1 MLNLSQHKI
10 WLSNFGYL
18 SILNGLNIILPLLT
32 IPYLTNVLGAV
43 HFGDYM
49 FVLVLVQNIEIITNF
64 GFQFSATKTIS
75 RNRDDRAYVA
85 QLTSAVLAARLLI
98 AFVIIGLILL
108 LNGFIFKNEAQCLLF
123 YTSLGMIIGDVFIPV
138 WLFQGLERMKFIT
151 IVNATAKLLFCVLVF
166 IVVRQADDFRYVLF
180 LNSCGYIV
188 AGALSMILVR
198 SQFHLAIPFPQRALI
213 LRSMRKSVALFLSNV
228 GISLYRNVNVL
239 ILNYFVPSASV
250 GIYAL
255 SEKIIKAAQSVVTP
269 LSQALFPNLGY
280 KLKIEGEQAF
290 FRFFWRAA
298 GMLALGLFLLSI
310 LLWWSAPWIA
320 AFMGKDFTHANKIL
334 ELLLPVLFFGCMNF
348 LLGFVGLVNLGLQRY
363 FFYSVYISGT
373 IAILFLLLFVQNIG
387 IEAAAI
393 SISLSECIL
402 FVLCILKLL
411 HIFKTKRLHYSHE

>member
-32 IPYLTNVLGAV
+32 IPYLTNVLGAAR
-43 HFGDYM
+43 FGDYA

-64 GFQFSATKTIS
+64 GFQFSATKAIS
-75 RNRDDRAYVA
+75 RNRDDRVFVA
-85 QLTSAVLAARLLI
+85 RLTSAVIAARLLI
-98 AFVIIGLILL
+98 AFAIIGFVLL
-108 LNGFIFKNEAQCLLF
+108 LSGVIFKNDAQRLLF
-123 YTSLGMIIGDVFIPV
+123 YTSLGMILGDVFIPV

-151 IVNATAKLLFCVLVF
+151 IVNATAKLLFCALVF
-166 IVVRQADDFRYVLF
+166 IVIKQADDYRYVLF

-188 AGALSMILVR
+188 AGTLSFILVR
-198 SQFHLAIPFPQRALI
+198 CQFHLETPFPQWSMMLH
-213 LRSMRKSVALFLSNV
+213 SMRNSIALFLSNV

-255 SEKIIKAAQSVVTP
+255 SEKIVKAAQSIVTP

-280 KLKIEGEQAF
+280 KLKTEGEHAF
-290 FRFFWRAA
+290 FRFLWKAA
-298 GMLALGLFLLSI
+298 GFVAIGLFLLTI

-320 AFMGKDFTHANKIL
+320 AFMGKDFSNASKVL
-334 ELLLPVLFFGCMNF
+334 EYLLPVLFFGCMNYI
-348 LLGFVGLVNLGLQRY
+348 LGFVGLVNLGLQRY
-363 FFYSVYISGT
+363 FFYSIYTSGT
-373 IAILFLLLFVQNIG
+373 IAILFLLLFVQHIG

-393 SISLSECIL
+393 SMSLSECIL
-402 FVLCILKLL
+402 FVLCIFKLL
-411 HIFKTKRLHYSHE
+411 HFYKAKGLHYSHE